1 MRRRLVTYFLFTA
14 SKFHGTNCDPRILE
28 NGFAHYEVSL
38 GAESICYTYV
48 TTILVTIAADSTAS
62 HEDVGSFSGHTET
75 TPTAHRSWDEQQPR
89 PLDHRSPYLNDHG
102 RQRGAWYLVALSQ
115 ISSTIPLTQLPDTSL
130 GDPTEAVVVETSPDV
145 TRSSSDANPS
155 NGYMIS
161 NGFDGTPSS
170 ADTRILSSDT
180 QFQRPSDSV
189 ATSNTVTEARS
200 SQAAS
205 MTQIPST
212 DAASTIILSV
222 LPLPSLGLTQQ
233 RRLSPRT
240 GASWKRDTDPGFV
253 GDSRNPNPNS
263 CSDAVRFRQ
272 SNGQLQ
278 RRGVRPISVDYGVD
292 YIDFTNW
299 VDGAITTVFSVVNDT
314 LQWDNDWFVNG
325 RAAFCQVDDDIV
337 YAVLRAAPGPD
348 GCSPVALVVYQE
360 SQCKDGSIVGT
371 TSSASETLSATSS
384 GASSDSNASG
394 TPNTN
399 TRMDQSSNGSSAP
412 SSITDSRNSI
422 PTASMR
428 PSQTITTNTRLA
440 SETSIGSFFNPLSSN
455 GAATTQITT
464 AGTGGLSVLSS
475 TITTM
480 PLSSTSSSP
489 GNPTSIGQSNLSSSQ
504 GISTNTAS
512 PTGTETKLSLYNQL
526 SNGVSSTTGPASISS
541 TTPPDLPLT
550 TSSRETHDST
560 VNPSGPVTIGS
571 ETSKAGITE
580 TSQTST
586 SSKLAQ
592 DSATESSDTISM
604 TSGPSRSNVESTRT
618 DQSDTRLTATSNLS
632 SSYPDTTG
640 SFALSSTDRGMPSI
654 PGVTSS
660 IDMISSSMTIP
671 STVVPSQ
678 TTGLSSSEIFDSS
691 STTSPSIGGTST
703 SNVPQVT
710 ETSNN
715 GGPTGLTSDRT
726 SASIESSSVQSD
738 TTELLSSTSTDL
750 QASLTYTQSSS
761 AGIASDA
768 SSSVSPGT
776 SSTVDSVSTSSSSSS
791 INDGGT
797 SSYSSMGTVNNS
809 SPSPTIISSVQSTSP
824 GTQESST
831 ASSTSQENSDRSAT
845 FTSSVTTQFASATV
859 TGTENGLSSNTGPS
873 SVSVTTEPRDTSSP
887 STTSS
892 SSGGFTSAESSSSTG
907 QTSSTSTLPSV
918 SESTSG
924 TTQPSTSFQSPGSPI
939 VTSSSEESSDGM
951 DSSTISQQT
960 TTISTSSYSTGSVTV
975 TSSTEESSDGMD
987 SSTSSQQTATI
998 STSSSFVTNTG
1009 SGCVTDRDSFKQR
1022 A

>member
-75 TPTAHRSWDEQQPR
+75 TPTCDQAQDGC
-89 PLDHRSPYLNDHG
+89 PLFKSPGPTGVGMSNSPGHLTIAAPISTTTAGNEAPG
-102 RQRGAWYLVALSQ
+102 TLLPLSQ

-348 GCSPVALVVYQE
+348 GCSPVALVVYQ
-360 SQCKDGSIVGT
+360 
-371 TSSASETLSATSS
+371 
-384 GASSDSNASG
+384 
-394 TPNTN
+394 
-399 TRMDQSSNGSSAP
+399 
-412 SSITDSRNSI
+412 
-422 PTASMR
+422 
-428 PSQTITTNTRLA
+428 
-440 SETSIGSFFNPLSSN
+440 
-455 GAATTQITT
+455 
-464 AGTGGLSVLSS
+464 
-475 TITTM
+475 
-480 PLSSTSSSP
+480 
-489 GNPTSIGQSNLSSSQ
+489 
-504 GISTNTAS
+504 
-512 PTGTETKLSLYNQL
+512 
-526 SNGVSSTTGPASISS
+526 
-541 TTPPDLPLT
+541 
-550 TSSRETHDST
+550 
-560 VNPSGPVTIGS
+560 
-571 ETSKAGITE
+571 
-580 TSQTST
+580 
-586 SSKLAQ
+586 
-592 DSATESSDTISM
+592 
-604 TSGPSRSNVESTRT
+604 
-618 DQSDTRLTATSNLS
+618 
-632 SSYPDTTG
+632 
-640 SFALSSTDRGMPSI
+640 
-654 PGVTSS
+654 
-660 IDMISSSMTIP
+660 
-671 STVVPSQ
+671 
-678 TTGLSSSEIFDSS
+678 
-691 STTSPSIGGTST
+691 
-703 SNVPQVT
+703 
-710 ETSNN
+710 
-715 GGPTGLTSDRT
+715 
-726 SASIESSSVQSD
+726 
-738 TTELLSSTSTDL
+738 
-750 QASLTYTQSSS
+750 
-761 AGIASDA
+761 
-768 SSSVSPGT
+768 
-776 SSTVDSVSTSSSSSS
+776 
-791 INDGGT
+791 
-797 SSYSSMGTVNNS
+797 GTVA
-809 SPSPTIISSVQSTSP
+809 P
-824 GTQESST
+824 
-831 ASSTSQENSDRSAT
+831 
-845 FTSSVTTQFASATV
+845 
-859 TGTENGLSSNTGPS
+859 
-873 SVSVTTEPRDTSSP
+873 
-887 STTSS
+887 
-892 SSGGFTSAESSSSTG
+892 
-907 QTSSTSTLPSV
+907 
-918 SESTSG
+918 
-924 TTQPSTSFQSPGSPI
+924 
-939 VTSSSEESSDGM
+939 
-951 DSSTISQQT
+951 
-960 TTISTSSYSTGSVTV
+960 
-975 TSSTEESSDGMD
+975 
-987 SSTSSQQTATI
+987 
-998 STSSSFVTNTG
+998 
-1009 SGCVTDRDSFKQR
+1009 
-1022 A
+1022 